1 MKRICSYVKN
11 TLAISLVIM
20 LMLGMML
27 GVLTLSASADADNLP
42 VLVNHPTLIYHKT
55 PKVHPD
61 DNDTTWID
69 DEYYHY
75 SSFNVVMDDSEC
87 NDVHKLDAIT
97 SIDYHMEY
105 YSPWSSSDSSSGKYF
120 DLENYDVPDE
130 YKYNGRGYVYLEDF
144 NGERIF

>member
-1 MKRICSYVKN
+1 
-11 TLAISLVIM
+11 M

-87 NDVHKLDAIT
+87 ND
-97 SIDYHMEY
+97 
-105 YSPWSSSDSSSGKYF
+105 
-120 DLENYDVPDE
+120 
-130 YKYNGRGYVYLEDF
+130 GYVYLEDF